1 MQKARE
7 LFEKVASSQS
17 DTRDARNLRVKMGM
31 LCRAH
36 LDKSFVT
43 GAEQMASWQ
52 ELSAL
57 AVANGKEKPPLPEPS
72 VFQKIKAGVNDVYV
86 YLPEEYAHEAF
97 SLGARYQRTE
107 MTAIQAI
114 EAMQGLAN
122 QICFY
127 ELRLIGA
134 SRRRCSSP
142 RRPCPPTSRRRRSP
156 RSRGGGAHRRGRACR
171 APRPCRGPPKST
183 WRNGPHRTDRIRF
196 RCAW

>member
-1 MQKARE
+1 MFSFFSSKKSDDEMQKARE

-52 ELSAL
+52 ELSSL
-57 AVANGKEKPPLPEPS
+57 AIANGKEKPPLPEPS
-72 VFQKIKAGVNDVYV
+72 VFQKIKAGVNEVYV

-127 ELRLIGA
+127 ELRLMEPFQA
-134 SRRRCSSP
+134 LQFLRDELSQSP
-142 RRPCPPTSRRRRSP
+142 DNTDTSDIP
-156 RSRGGGAHRRGRACR
+156 
-171 APRPCRGPPKST
+171 
-183 WRNGPHRTDRIRF
+183 
-196 RCAW
+196 